1 MAKKS
6 KKTAKKS
13 AKKAKAAAK
22 KPARR
27 TVVAKA
33 VKSAKKAVAKA
44 VAKVA
49 GNGMPKPS
57 NKPFGMDGKA
67 LQGVR
72 ILDYTRV
79 QSGPTCT
86 QMLAR
91 FGADVIKVERAG
103 EGDATRGHMRVVPG
117 VDR

>member
-6 KKTAKKS
+6 KPTDKKS

-27 TVVAKA
+27 TDVAKE

-57 NKPFGMDGKA
+57 NKPFGMDGMA

-72 ILDYTRV
+72 FLDFTHV

-86 QMLAR
+86 LLLAW
-91 FGADVIKVERAG
+91 FGADVIKAERPVI
-103 EGDATRGHMRVVPG
+103 GD
-117 VDR
+117 